1 MTGPRYD
8 SGNSGS
14 RNQSPAPRDR
24 NQSPA
29 PLMGRNLSPAPGR
42 DSSSGSS
49 RGSTPTVAEP
59 VSEDKMRQVTK
70 STMEE
75 YLGLRDMKEAA
86 LCIKELNSPAR
97 HPIFVEEAVTLVMEK
112 KKENRHDVG
121 RLIHHMIRAGILDIS
136 QVCQGLG
143 PVIEFAPD
151 FAVDIPHIY
160 KYLGEVLGP
169 IVFDATLPLNKVED
183 TVQPLVS
190 MNKAGIVMAEA
201 LSIAVQLAGDKENSI
216 AGLWQASGIQWG
228 ELLASGEN
236 ADEFVKDRKMEFTL
250 NATAVVSTGEKPTD
264 SAPPPAPQQNDAK
277 TFQNE
282 MLDILT
288 RANETNKNDDL
299 ISFIE
304 GRMDATERK
313 KAEFIRTLTF
323 AVCSSAIVRNS
334 EKLCEC
340 RTELLKKRKTI
351 LLKYIDRSK
360 ELELESL
367 YALQQLVEELEHPR
381 ALLPTIFNELY
392 QGDVISEET
401 FYEWEASK
409 ESPVGK
415 GSALSSVKD
424 FLVWLRKADEESNED
439 EEANAVSPQ
448 PTSLTPTNLA

>member
-1 MTGPRYD
+1 
-8 SGNSGS
+8 
-14 RNQSPAPRDR
+14 
-24 NQSPA
+24 
-29 PLMGRNLSPAPGR
+29 
-42 DSSSGSS
+42 
-49 RGSTPTVAEP
+49 
-59 VSEDKMRQVTK
+59 MRQVTK

-75 YLGLRDMKEAA
+75 FLGLKDMKEAA

-97 HPIFVEEAVTLVMEK
+97 HPAFVEEAVTLVMEK
-112 KKENRHDVG
+112 KKENRHDIG
-121 RLIHHMIRAGILDIS
+121 RLIHHMMRSGILDVS
-136 QVCQGLG
+136 QVCQGLA
-143 PVIEFAPD
+143 PVVEFAPD

-169 IVFDATLPLNKVED
+169 VVFDATLPLNKVKD
-183 TVQPLVS
+183 TLQPLIS

-201 LSIAVQLAGDKENSI
+201 LSIAVQLASDKENSI
-216 AGLWQASGIQWG
+216 AGIWQASGIQWS

-236 ADEFVKDRKMEFTL
+236 ADEFVKDKKVEFTL
-250 NATAVVSTGEKPTD
+250 NASAAVPAGEKPIDTT
-264 SAPPPAPQQNDAK
+264 PPAPAPQDNAK
-277 TFQNE
+277 TLQNE

-323 AVCSSAIVRNS
+323 AVCSSAIVRNA

-439 EEANAVSPQ
+439 EEANAASPQ

>member
-1 MTGPRYD
+1 
-8 SGNSGS
+8 
-14 RNQSPAPRDR
+14 
-24 NQSPA
+24 
-29 PLMGRNLSPAPGR
+29 
-42 DSSSGSS
+42 
-49 RGSTPTVAEP
+49 
-59 VSEDKMRQVTK
+59 MRKVTH

-97 HPIFVEEAVTLVMEK
+97 HPLFVEEAVTLVMEK

-121 RLIHHMIRAGILDIS
+121 RLIHHMIRSGILDVS
-136 QVCQGLG
+136 SVCQGLV
-143 PVIEFAPD
+143 PVIEMAPD

-169 IVFDATLPLNKVED
+169 VVFDATLPLNKVSD
-183 TVQPLVS
+183 NLQPLVS
-190 MNKAGIVMAEA
+190 INKAGIVMAEA
-201 LSIAVQLAGDKENSI
+201 LSIATQLASGKEESI
-216 AGLWQASGIQWG
+216 SVIWQASGIQWSQ
-228 ELLASGEN
+228 LLRSGEDVN
-236 ADEFVKDRKMEFTL
+236 EFLKDRKMEFTL
-250 NATAVVSTGEKPTD
+250 NASSGASTGGASEPTP
-264 SAPPPAPQQNDAK
+264 SAPTTNSTK
-277 TFQNE
+277 TLQNE

-304 GRMDATERK
+304 GRMDTAERK

-334 EKLCEC
+334 SQLCEC

-367 YALQQLVEELEHPR
+367 YALQQLAEELEHPR
-381 ALLPTIFNELY
+381 MLLRTIFNELY

-401 FYEWEASK
+401 FFEWEASK

-424 FLVWLRKADEESNED
+424 FLAWLRKADEESNED
-439 EEANAVSPQ
+439 EEANATSP
-448 PTSLTPTNLA
+448 PPPSVLTPTNLA